1 MFNSK
6 TNNKNNQ
13 ESKRTMATQHPQ
25 SIETLIGHSTRIK
38 GDMKYSGSMHVD
50 GHIEGSLVAETE
62 TDTLMVSETGRIHG
76 TIKAGNMVINGTI
89 EGDITASGKIEV
101 ASQARIT
108 GNIYYTNIEMEAG
121 SQVNGQLIY
130 QGKDVITPI
139 KKENKDGK

>member
-6 TNNKNNQ
+6 SN
-13 ESKRTMATQHPQ
+13 SKEGKSIMATNQPQ
-25 SIETLIGHSTRIK
+25 SLETIIGHSTRLK
-38 GDMKYSGSMHVD
+38 GDMSYSGSLHID
-50 GHIEGSLVAETE
+50 GSIEGALIAES
-62 TDTLMVSETGRIHG
+62 DNDNLMISESGRIHG
-76 TIKAGNMVINGTI
+76 TIKAGNMVVNGTI

-101 ASQARIT
+101 ASKARIT

-139 KKENKDGK
+139 KQEKQDGK